1 MSILD
6 SIRDTSEDPLDA
18 LAWTYG
24 TGFIDDMIDALPI
37 KEQVIL
43 ENHFGLKGKTVKSL
57 TAIGKDLG
65 ISRERVRQLESKA
78 LIRMRVR
85 ATGAKAVK

>member
-1 MSILD
+1 
-6 SIRDTSEDPLDA
+6 
-18 LAWTYG
+18 
-24 TGFIDDMIDALPI
+24 MIADLPI

-43 ENHFGLKGKTVKSL
+43 ENHFGLRGKTIKSL

-65 ISRERVRQLESKA
+65 ISRERVRQMECKA

-85 ATGAKAVK
+85 ATGAKVIT